1 VKLTALL
8 SILLVLMGLA
18 SADPTSL
25 TATTSSP
32 TRAHVLAARATPAR
46 RVLLPNGM
54 VILLKES
61 PTHDLIAVELLCQV
75 GLANEETPTAGL
87 IALWSRILE
96 ERLDDATE
104 KHYRIVDKAV
114 SIEPDFLRIS
124 IQGPATDGEA
134 MIRALSDLVKD
145 DVYPEKLVARH
156 QKRLVNDIKEGRA
169 GAQNQL
175 YSIFRSLFYRYHP
188 YRREHTSGTL
198 AVERIDSKIL
208 TEFHQRYLVPD
219 RLVLAACGRL
229 SRTVLDDLAREL
241 FSPLK
246 SRNEPDLSVP
256 WEPKATEKRIDLG
269 TLNNIAWVLVGFPA
283 PSAAS
288 EDHIPM
294 MLIDAVLS
302 QGLSSRLFN
311 EIREKKGLAYTVSAM
326 HPDLKGPSH
335 FLTYVITRPHDAGKV
350 RRDVLKQAELLKE
363 EPLTEA
369 ELQAAKNKL
378 MGSFLKE
385 RETNRGTAF
394 RLAKAESIG
403 LGYGY
408 EENFEKRLAE
418 VTAQDIRRVAQQYLA
433 NPTVIIARPAG
444 KLYWDG

>member
-1 VKLTALL
+1 MKIKALISVFLLLT
-8 SILLVLMGLA
+8 GLA
-18 SADPTSL
+18 
-25 TATTSSP
+25 TANPGETASSDSP
-32 TRAHVLAARATPAR
+32 TRTEVLAARATPAR
-46 RVLLPNGM
+46 RILLTNGM

-61 PTHDLIAVELLCQV
+61 PAHDLIAVELLCQV

-104 KHYRIVDKAV
+104 NNFRIVDKSV

-124 IQGPATDGEA
+124 IQGPAEDGEA
-134 MIRALSDLVKD
+134 MITALADLVKED
-145 DVYPEKLVARH
+145 TYSEKVVTRH
-156 QKRLVNDIKEGRA
+156 RKRLVDDIKEGRA
-169 GAQNQL
+169 GSQNQL
-175 YSIFRSLFYRYHP
+175 YSIFRVLFYRYHP

-198 AVERIDSKIL
+198 AVERIDAKVLS
-208 TEFHQRYLVPD
+208 EFHQRYLVPE

-229 SRTVLDDLAREL
+229 SRTTLDDLTRQL
-241 FSPLK
+241 FSSLK
-246 SRNEPDLSVP
+246 TRNEPDLSIA

-269 TLNNIAWVLVGFPA
+269 TRNDIAWVLVGYPA
-283 PSAAS
+283 PSARS

-302 QGLSSRLFN
+302 QGLSSRLFD
-311 EIREKKGLAYTVSAM
+311 EIREKKGLAYTVSGI

-335 FLTYVITRPHDAGKV
+335 YLTYVITRPHDAGKV
-350 RRDVLKQAELLKE
+350 RRDVLKQAERLQE
-363 EPLTEA
+363 EPLSA
-369 ELQAAKNKL
+369 RELEAAKQKL
-378 MGSFLKE
+378 LGTFLND

-408 EENFEKRLAE
+408 EENFERRLSE
-418 VTAQDIRRVAQQYLA
+418 VTAQDIRRVAQEYLV